1 MRIKRLDLIAFGPF
15 TDQTLRFDSKG
26 PGLTIIF
33 GPNEAGKS
41 SSLRAL
47 KCLLYGI
54 PERTPDNFLHPNDQ
68 LLLGGCLKAHGG
80 EELTFQRRKRRK
92 TCLFDVNDNPLGVDA
107 LAPFLRGIGQDEFET
122 LYGIDHEALVQG
134 GRNILAQ
141 KGEVG
146 QALFSAG
153 AGIASLRE
161 ILNALDVEAD
171 QLFRPRASTR
181 DINRAIGEYKKLQ
194 KDMRAATLSGR
205 DWMNVAEKLREAEAE
220 LMKIE
225 QKRRGR
231 DIERR
236 QLERLKQ
243 ALPQLALRRQ
253 FLDRLQALGDPPH
266 LPDDF
271 NKRRKKATHN
281 LQAAQQTRNAA
292 VGRLSSLREKK
303 DGVSFHPA
311 LLDETHWI
319 EALYQKLGSH
329 RKAMKDRPQLEGMR
343 ISCKSEAAAL
353 LRQVPTDLSLEKVEH
368 LRPFLGKRK
377 AIQTLASKYEVLKQN
392 KRQHR
397 QQRRRLEAALS
408 KIEGSLTQMPLLSDA
423 NDLVQAVKLARKS
436 GEMDGWLL
444 EKTGVYETRKAQ
456 LLGELSHLGLWDGGI
471 TKVSQLPLPL
481 RETILRFDENF
492 RASHEKLRAANKDR
506 KNLGDLRGHIMGDIR
521 EIEYS
526 GEVPT
531 ETELE
536 EIRKSR
542 DAQWHQIRQHW
553 LEGKDNPLESGSL
566 TEDIDLWDA
575 YESHV
580 KMADHLADRLRREA
594 DRVHKFAALKADH
607 LANREAM
614 DVTDKNLRDLN
625 AELEV
630 ISKEWKLLWE
640 PCGIAPLPPKE
651 MLGWSDKFE
660 KIRFGAM
667 ELNKLQGEINSR
679 KKVRETLRNGLLAA
693 SINPENTKTFQGET
707 LEPVLVFS
715 ETLLED
721 LDQQKN
727 AHRKLLEK
735 QHDLLNDL
743 KSARHHEE
751 TAGEELADWE
761 KRWRESAAL
770 LNNTP
775 DGPDETRPIILPE
788 EANDIL
794 ESIQGCFL
802 KLKEADE
809 KQKRIV
815 GIDRDAKDFVQEIQ
829 DLIKKIAPELES
841 LQPEH
846 AVQELQGLLKQNL
859 EQKTLLQKYT
869 REIEEAEED
878 NNRAEVAIHAAA
890 LEMAELRQIAGCKE
904 TEDLEETE
912 RLAREHREL
921 QNKCSETETAL
932 LTGAEG
938 LSISQLEKQAEMLN
952 PDELPGA
959 IDALNREIEQ
969 HLDPEIRRLSETLGE
984 KKRELQQMDGSA
996 KAAEAALSA
1005 QQTLAAIRRMSEHF
1019 IRLKVA
1025 STLLKQEIERFRNE
1039 NQDPILK
1046 IASRYF
1052 RKLTLGSFEALKT
1065 DEDDAGQPV
1074 LVGLKH
1080 QNRMIRVEGM
1090 SSGTR
1095 DQLYLSLRLASLQ
1108 KRRETGETMPFI
1120 VDDILVNFDDE
1131 RAYATLETLAELA
1144 SETQVILF
1152 THHRRI
1158 AEESTKMADTTN
1170 LEVHHL

>member
-68 LLLGGCLKAHGG
+68 LLLGGCLKAHSG

-92 TCLFDVNDNPLGVDA
+92 TCLFDVNDNPLAPDV

-225 QKRRGR
+225 QKRRGK

-506 KNLGDLRGHIMGDIR
+506 KNLGDTRGAHHGRHQGD
-521 EIEYS
+521 
-526 GEVPT
+526 
-531 ETELE
+531 
-536 EIRKSR
+536 
-542 DAQWHQIRQHW
+542 
-553 LEGKDNPLESGSL
+553 
-566 TEDIDLWDA
+566 
-575 YESHV
+575 
-580 KMADHLADRLRREA
+580 
-594 DRVHKFAALKADH
+594 
-607 LANREAM
+607 
-614 DVTDKNLRDLN
+614 
-625 AELEV
+625 
-630 ISKEWKLLWE
+630 
-640 PCGIAPLPPKE
+640 
-651 MLGWSDKFE
+651 
-660 KIRFGAM
+660 
-667 ELNKLQGEINSR
+667 
-679 KKVRETLRNGLLAA
+679 
-693 SINPENTKTFQGET
+693 
-707 LEPVLVFS
+707 
-715 ETLLED
+715 
-721 LDQQKN
+721 
-727 AHRKLLEK
+727 
-735 QHDLLNDL
+735 
-743 KSARHHEE
+743 
-751 TAGEELADWE
+751 
-761 KRWRESAAL
+761 
-770 LNNTP
+770 
-775 DGPDETRPIILPE
+775 
-788 EANDIL
+788 
-794 ESIQGCFL
+794 
-802 KLKEADE
+802 
-809 KQKRIV
+809 
-815 GIDRDAKDFVQEIQ
+815 
-829 DLIKKIAPELES
+829 
-841 LQPEH
+841 
-846 AVQELQGLLKQNL
+846 
-859 EQKTLLQKYT
+859 
-869 REIEEAEED
+869 
-878 NNRAEVAIHAAA
+878 
-890 LEMAELRQIAGCKE
+890 
-904 TEDLEETE
+904 
-912 RLAREHREL
+912 
-921 QNKCSETETAL
+921 
-932 LTGAEG
+932 
-938 LSISQLEKQAEMLN
+938 
-952 PDELPGA
+952 
-959 IDALNREIEQ
+959 
-969 HLDPEIRRLSETLGE
+969 
-984 KKRELQQMDGSA
+984 
-996 KAAEAALSA
+996 
-1005 QQTLAAIRRMSEHF
+1005 
-1019 IRLKVA
+1019 
-1025 STLLKQEIERFRNE
+1025 
-1039 NQDPILK
+1039 
-1046 IASRYF
+1046 
-1052 RKLTLGSFEALKT
+1052 
-1065 DEDDAGQPV
+1065 
-1074 LVGLKH
+1074 
-1080 QNRMIRVEGM
+1080 
-1090 SSGTR
+1090 
-1095 DQLYLSLRLASLQ
+1095 
-1108 KRRETGETMPFI
+1108 
-1120 VDDILVNFDDE
+1120 
-1131 RAYATLETLAELA
+1131 
-1144 SETQVILF
+1144 
-1152 THHRRI
+1152 
-1158 AEESTKMADTTN
+1158 
-1170 LEVHHL
+1170 

>member
-15 TDQTLRFDSKG
+15 TNQTLVFDSKG
-26 PGLTIIF
+26 AGLTIIF
-33 GPNEAGKS
+33 GSNEAGKS

-92 TCLFDVNDNPLGVDA
+92 TCLFDTHDNPLDSDA

-161 ILNALDVEAD
+161 ILNALDGEAD

-181 DINRAIGEYKKLQ
+181 DINRAIGEYKSLQ
-194 KDMRAATLSGR
+194 KDVRAATLSGR
-205 DWMNVAEKLREAEAE
+205 EWMNVAQSLRKIEAE
-220 LMKIE
+220 LVKVE
-225 QKRRGR
+225 QKRREK
-231 DIERR
+231 DVERR

-243 ALPQLALRRQ
+243 ALPQLALRQ
-253 FLDRLQALGDPPH
+253 QILDRLQALGDIPSF
-266 LPDDF
+266 PDDF
-271 NKRRKKATHN
+271 TKRRKKATHD
-281 LQAAQQTRNAA
+281 LQVAQQARNAA
-292 VGRLSSLREKK
+292 VSRLSSLREKK
-303 DGVSFHPA
+303 ESVLFHPA
-311 LLDETHWI
+311 FLDESQWI

-329 RKAMKDRPQLEGMR
+329 RKAMKDRPRLEGMR
-343 ISCKSEAAAL
+343 ISCKSEASAL
-353 LRQVPTDLSLEKVEH
+353 LKQVPTDLSLEQVEH

-377 AIQTLASKYEVLKQN
+377 AIQTLASKYEALKQN
-392 KRQHR
+392 KRQLR
-397 QQRRRLEAALS
+397 QQRRGLEAALS
-408 KIEGSLTQMPLLSDA
+408 KIDRSITQMPSLPDIS
-423 NDLVQAVKLARKS
+423 DLVQAVKLARKS
-436 GEMDGWLL
+436 GEVDGRLL
-444 EKTGVYETRKAQ
+444 ERTRLYETHQKQ
-456 LLGELSHLGLWDGGI
+456 LLGKLSQLGLWEGGI
-471 TKVSQLPLPL
+471 SEAGRLPLPL

-492 RASHEKLRAANKDR
+492 RACHEKLLAAKKDQ
-506 KNLGDLRGHIMGDIR
+506 KTLADARGRIMGEIR

-536 EIRKSR
+536 QVRRSRDGQWHRIRK
-542 DAQWHQIRQHW
+542 HW
-553 LEGKDNPLESGSL
+553 LESKEIPLEKGSL
-566 TEDIDLWDA
+566 TETIHLSDV
-575 YESHV
+575 YESQI

-614 DVTDKNLRDLN
+614 EATHKNLENLN
-625 AELEV
+625 AESEI
-630 ISKEWKLLWE
+630 ISKKWKALWE
-640 PCGIAPLPPKE
+640 PCCIVPLPPKE
-651 MLGWSDKFE
+651 MRGWSDKFE
-660 KIRFGAM
+660 KIRSDAM
-667 ELNKLQGEINSR
+667 ELNKLDGEINSI
-679 KKVRETLRNGLLAA
+679 KKGRETLRQGLITAA
-693 SINPENTKTFQGET
+693 INFENTQPFQDET

-715 ETLLED
+715 ETLLEN
-721 LDQQKN
+721 LDRKKN
-727 AHRKLLEK
+727 ERRKLLEK
-735 QHDLLNDL
+735 QRDLQDDL
-743 KSARHHEE
+743 KSARQHEE
-751 TAGEELADWE
+751 TAREESTDWE

-775 DGPDETRPIILPE
+775 NGLDETRPIILPE

-794 ESIQGCFL
+794 ESIQSCFL
-802 KLKEADE
+802 KLKETDE
-809 KQKRIV
+809 KQKRIA
-815 GIDRDAKDFVQEIQ
+815 GIDRDAKAFVQEVQ
-829 DLIKKIAPELES
+829 ELVKKVAPDLGNF
-841 LQPEH
+841 QPEH
-846 AVQELQGLLKQNL
+846 AVQELQNLLKQNL

-878 NNRAEVAIHAAA
+878 NNKAKLAIHTAA
-890 LEMAELRQIAGCKE
+890 LEMAELRRIAGCKDSD
-904 TEDLEETE
+904 DLEEAE
-912 RLAREHREL
+912 RLAREHGDIHG
-921 QNKCSETETAL
+921 KCRETETAL
-932 LTGAEG
+932 LSGAGG
-938 LSISQLEKQAEMLN
+938 LSISQLEKQAETLD
-952 PDELPGA
+952 PDELPGK
-959 IDALNREIEQ
+959 IDALSKEIEQ

-984 KKRELQQMDGSA
+984 KRKELQQMDGSA

-1052 RKLTLGSFEALKT
+1052 RQLTLGSFEALRT
-1065 DEDDAGQPV
+1065 DEDDRGQPM
-1074 LVGLKH
+1074 LVGLKP

-1131 RAYATLETLAELA
+1131 RANATLEALAKLA
-1144 SETQVILF
+1144 AETQVILF

-1158 AEESTKMADTTN
+1158 TEEAAKMTHTTN
-1170 LEVHHL
+1170 LEIHQL